1 MCVFLSTPRE
11 WDASAFK
18 KKRLNSSIQRSSSLM
33 TVWQAHV
40 FQVLIPA
47 GIGFRVGQF
56 SVVFTTSAW
65 EKWTGQKYP
74 IWKAFQRKL
83 DKVTGGQ
90 VKG

>member
-1 MCVFLSTPRE
+1 
-11 WDASAFK
+11 
-18 KKRLNSSIQRSSSLM
+18 M

>member
-18 KKRLNSSIQRSSSLM
+18 KRLNSSIQLSSSLM

>member
-1 MCVFLSTPRE
+1 MRPHL
-11 WDASAFK
+11 
-18 KKRLNSSIQRSSSLM
+18 KKRLNSSIQLSSSLM